1 MTLQSTEMALT
12 ARRLVRRVGA
22 TTILDEVYLE
32 IPKGECVGVIGRSGS
47 GKSSL
52 LRALSLLDPL
62 EDGFVTI
69 AGKPFGREVTDSSAV
84 RTPPRH
90 EVDAMRPRVG
100 LVFQDFQLWPHLSVR
115 ENIALPQRITLKR
128 KASAAQD
135 RADKL
140 MAQLNIAGFADQ
152 HPAALSGGQKQR
164 VAIARALALD
174 PAVLMFDEPTSA
186 LDPELI
192 HDVINVFMALK
203 TSGMTIIVVSH
214 EIAFVRA
221 VADRAIFMHEGKV
234 IADDTPDAMLRAPK
248 DKRVRAFADLVSPH
262 HPQGAA

>member
-12 ARRLVRRVGA
+12 ARRLVRRVGT

-32 IPKGECVGVIGRSGS
+32 VPKGECLGIIGRSGS

-69 AGKPFGREVTDSSAV
+69 AGQPFGREVTDSGTV
-84 RTPPRH
+84 RTPPRQ
-90 EVDAMRPRVG
+90 EVDVMRPRIG

-115 ENIALPQRITLKR
+115 ENIELPQRITSKR
-128 KASAAQD
+128 GAAAARG
-135 RADKL
+135 RADEL
-140 MAQLNIAGFADQ
+140 MDQLHIAGFADQ
-152 HPAALSGGQKQR
+152 HPPALSGGQKQR

-192 HDVINVFMALK
+192 HDVITLFVNLK
-203 TSGMTIIVVSH
+203 ATGMTIIVVSH

-221 VADRAIFMHEGKV
+221 VADRAIFMHEGRV
-234 IADDTPDAMLRAPK
+234 IADDTPDGILRSSK
-248 DKRVRAFADLVSPH
+248 DARVRAFADLVSSS
-262 HPQGAA
+262 QR